1 MKKLLLIL
9 LCLPLLFSTCK
20 KEDEESPNYG
30 SSNSACGNVTVTIDG
45 VNRDYNPIETSCNSG
60 GITEFNGSIIGI
72 SLAFNSFC
80 TSMASD
86 YMIVY
91 SDINGSYITD
101 NGCGS
106 GSSSIFYF
114 NATCD
119 ITNVNYSN
127 STISGDLIFPGASN
141 KPNINISFSNVPAT
155 ITSF

>member
-106 GSSSIFYF
+106 GSSSIFYL

>member
-20 KEDEESPNYG
+20 KEDEEYLNYG
-30 SSNSACGNVTVTIDG
+30 SSNSACGSVTVNIDG

-127 STISGDLIFPGASN
+127 STISGNLIFPASSN